1 MKGTI
6 TYFNADENTGAIQS
20 DDGLLLNF
28 STESLSPNQDESKLI
43 NGCRVEF
50 DLDEDKIVENM
61 LISKEQNL
69 LEDNIFYVEPSQ
81 TGIISSGIPEGYEL
95 IDSSDIAL
103 KREARNSKSLKF
115 AFIDLCEKLGGNVVL
130 DYKEERFTRNSIGF
144 SFYMYRGTARVGLI
158 AKKADANTDG
168 ALSLRDLKNKI
179 RHDGI
184 EKIAS
189 DERKSQL
196 GLKLVKISGA
206 ILLIIFTIG
215 FFLSSR

>member
-43 NGCRVEF
+43 NGCRVDFE
-50 DLDEDKIVENM
+50 LEDNIVVNM
-61 LISKEQNL
+61 LICKEQNL
-69 LEDNIFYVEPSQ
+69 LEDNIFYQEPSQ

-95 IDSSDIAL
+95 IDSSDITL
-103 KREARNSKSLKF
+103 NREARNSKSLKL

-130 DYKEERFTRNSIGF
+130 DYSEERFTRNSIGF

-179 RHDGI
+179 RHEGI

-215 FFLSSR
+215 FFMSSR

>member
-43 NGCRVEF
+43 NGCRVDF
-50 DLDEDKIVENM
+50 GLEDNIVVNM
-61 LISKEQNL
+61 LICKEQNL

-81 TGIISSGIPEGYEL
+81 TGIISTGIPEGYEL
-95 IDSSDIAL
+95 IDSSDITL
-103 KREARNSKSLKF
+103 NREARNSKSLKL

-179 RHDGI
+179 RHEGI

-215 FFLSSR
+215 FFMSSR

>member
-28 STESLSPNQDESKLI
+28 STESLAPNQDESKLI
-43 NGCRVEF
+43 NGCRVDF
-50 DLDEDKIVENM
+50 NLEDKIVVNM

-69 LEDNIFYVEPSQ
+69 LEDNIFYLEPAQ
-81 TGIISSGIPEGYEL
+81 TGIISSGIPDGYEL
-95 IDSSDIAL
+95 IDSSDITL
-103 KREARNSKSLKF
+103 KREARNSRSLKF

-158 AKKADANTDG
+158 AKKADSNTDG
-168 ALSLRDLKNKI
+168 AQSLRELKHKI

-189 DERKSQL
+189 DERKSQF

-215 FFLSSR
+215 FFLSK